1 MRSPHRQALDLVQAG
16 QWDQAHQLIQE
27 YSDPLACLIHG
38 YLHLQ
43 EGDTGNA
50 RYWYTRAKQE
60 LPTHSLQQEFD
71 RLSRLANES

>member
-1 MRSPHRQALDLVQAG
+1 MSNPHRQALDLVQSD
-16 QWDQAHQLIQE
+16 QWDQAHTLIQQ

-50 RYWYTRAKQE
+50 QYWYTRAKQK
-60 LPTHSLQQEFD
+60 LPTHSLQKEFD
-71 RLSRLANES
+71 RLSQLADDS